1 MYGED
6 NYVKRTQKD
15 YSLQFKLQVVKE
27 VESGEQSQSSARL
40 KYGIQGDNTIK
51 KWLQKYGTFDW

>member
-6 NYVKRTQKD
+6 NYVKRTQKS

-27 VESGEQSQSSARL
+27 VESENNHKHQP
-40 KYGIQGDNTIK
+40 D
-51 KWLQKYGTFDW
+51 